1 MSNEGAVRWSSI
13 LIILKDTLSK
23 KIITQIKHQRQKRE
37 SDALLR
43 TIRSELGMVSKARK
57 TTEAQVESLRGSLR
71 QLEESCVVKGA
82 EIERLSEQLRNKQSE
97 EMALKSKKRGLKVSL
112 GETEEAKRSLEF
124 ELNQSQRT
132 VQEQKTRIKSV
143 IIN

>member
-1 MSNEGAVRWSSI
+1 MS
-13 LIILKDTLSK
+13 TF
-23 KIITQIKHQRQKRE
+23 QHQRQKRE

-57 TTEAQVESLRGSLR
+57 TTEGQVESLRGSVR
-71 QLEESCVVKGA
+71 QLEESCIVKGA
-82 EIERLSEQLRNKQSE
+82 EIDRLSEQLRNKQSE

-132 VQEQKTRIKSV
+132 AQEQKARIKSV
-143 IIN
+143 KFKLKHFDVSFIIFNIFALFTLVFV

>member
-1 MSNEGAVRWSSI
+1 M
-13 LIILKDTLSK
+13 
-23 KIITQIKHQRQKRE
+23 
-37 SDALLR
+37 R

-57 TTEAQVESLRGSLR
+57 TTEAQVENLRGSLR

-143 IIN
+143 ISTPTLSGLQFSQF